1 MSIAENLKR
10 IKAELGED
18 VLLVAVSKY
27 SPDAAV
33 EEAYAAG
40 HRDFGE
46 NKAQDLKERYEK
58 MPKDIRWHFIGHM
71 QRNKVKY
78 IAPFIQL
85 IHSVDSMRLLE
96 EIDKQAAKHDRVIP
110 CLLQMHIAKEETKFG
125 LDESELFEMLE
136 SDELATLQHVKIVGL
151 MAMATNTE
159 QTDVVEQEF
168 KGLTE
173 IFNKLKSRKLHQ
185 NVSMETLSMGMSGDY
200 KIAIACGSNM
210 VRIGSA
216 VFSNE

>member
-58 MPKDIRWHFIGHM
+58 MPKDICWHFIGHM

-159 QTDVVEQEF
+159 QTEVVEQEF

-173 IFNKLKSRKLHQ
+173 IFNKLKSSKLPQ

-216 VFSNE
+216 VFTNE